1 MGGMSERDAITDEQ
15 RAALAKLASILG
27 DGFYLVGGV
36 AVAAHLAHRTS
47 RDLDLFATRDPNELR
62 SLIDHLPGVEI
73 ESRAPGTL
81 HLRVDEI
88 PVSLI
93 EYRYPLLVPPSSIAN
108 LSVPVAS
115 IDDLACMKLSAI
127 AGRGAAR
134 DFWDL
139 HTIVTR
145 TGRPVTDF
153 LDAFRRKYPV
163 EDIGHVIRSLVYFGD
178 VGDPLPKGLSPSR
191 WERMQRDFEVW
202 VRAVFETA

>member
-1 MGGMSERDAITDEQ
+1 VGGMSGPDTIPRTQ
-15 RAALAKLASILG
+15 RAVLEKLAPVLREE
-27 DGFYLVGGV
+27 FYLVGGV

-62 SLIDHLPGVEI
+62 SQLEHLPGVEI
-73 ESRAPGTL
+73 KGRAPGTL

-93 EYRYPLLVPPSSIAN
+93 EYRYPLLAPPSSMTS
-108 LSVPVAS
+108 LPVPVAS

-139 HTIVTR
+139 HTIVLR
-145 TGRPVTDF
+145 TGRPLADF
-153 LDAFRRKYPV
+153 LEAFRRKYPV
-163 EDIGHVIRSLVYFGD
+163 EDTGHVLRSLVYFGD
-178 VGDPLPKGLSPSR
+178 AGDLLPDGLSQSQWKR
-191 WERMQRDFEVW
+191 IQRDFETW
-202 VRAVFETA
+202 VRAGFEAG

>member
-1 MGGMSERDAITDEQ
+1 MSDRATITEAQ
-15 RAALAKLASILG
+15 RAVLLKLAPVLRE
-27 DGFYLVGGV
+27 DFYLVGGV

-47 RDLDLFATRDPNELR
+47 RDVDLFATRDPSDLR
-62 SLIDHLPGVEI
+62 PQLEHLPGVEI
-73 ESRAPGTL
+73 KGRAPGTL

-93 EYRYPLLVPPSSIAN
+93 EYRYPLIAPTLSMMN
-108 LSVPVAS
+108 LPVPVAS

-145 TGRPVTDF
+145 TGRPLIEF
-153 LDAFRRKYPV
+153 MDAFRRKYPI
-163 EDIGHVIRSLVYFGD
+163 EDIGHVLRSLVYFGD
-178 VGDPLPKGLSPSR
+178 AGDLLPEGLSTSH
-191 WERMQRDFEVW
+191 WGQIQRDFEAW
-202 VRAVFETA
+202 VQAAFETR

>member
-1 MGGMSERDAITDEQ
+1 MSDSDAITDAQ
-15 RAALAKLASILG
+15 RAVLAKLAAVLD
-27 DGFYLVGGV
+27 DGFYLAGGV

-47 RDLDLFATRDPNELR
+47 RDLDLFATRDPNELQSR
-62 SLIDHLPGVEI
+62 LVDLAGLEI

-81 HLRVDEI
+81 HLRVDEV

-93 EYRYPLLVPPSSIAN
+93 EYRYPLLAPPSSVAN
-108 LSVPVAS
+108 LPVPVAS

-139 HTIVTR
+139 HTILVH
-145 TGRPVTDF
+145 TGRPLSEL

-163 EDIGHVIRSLVYFGD
+163 EDVGHVLRSLVYFGEA
-178 VGDPLPKGLSPSR
+178 GAPLPRGLSPSQWAR
-191 WERMQRDFEVW
+191 IRRDFETW
-202 VRAVFETA
+202 VRSFAEAG